1 MTTTDLARLIRDRL
15 AALDL
20 SYRQAAARSRGMLT
34 HGSIGAIVTG
44 KHGGK
49 LSERTIDGLVLAL
62 GIPRTE
68 IEKAIG
74 IYRDRP
80 AEPFRLPEE
89 LNRLN
94 RKERSLLIQLGT
106 ALLAARE
113 EGLEGAEERR
123 WGEAD
128 SPDSGSAAELPPEEI
143 EAVVIERLGRPPFA
157 VARSTALGP
166 MSEHERA
173 QHIAKV
179 EQLEQEMQRLRYEE
193 GRQSGP

>member
-20 SYRQAAARSRGMLT
+20 SYRAAAARSRGMLT
-34 HGSIGAIVTG
+34 HGNISAIITG
-44 KHGGK
+44 KHSGK

-68 IEKAIG
+68 IEKATG
-74 IYRDRP
+74 IYRERP
-80 AEPFRLPEE
+80 AEPFQLPEE

-94 RKERSLLIQLGT
+94 RKERALLVQLGT

-113 EGLEGAEERR
+113 EGREGA
-123 WGEAD
+123 GEKETVGESD
-128 SPDSGSAAELPPEEI
+128 QPGAAPELSMAEI
-143 EAVVIERLGRPPFA
+143 ESVVIERRGKPPFA
-157 VARSTALGP
+157 VARAKSLGP

-173 QHIAKV
+173 QHIARV
-179 EQLEQEMQRLRYEE
+179 EALEEEMLRGDQGEAH
-193 GRQSGP
+193 GPS